1 MNTRIRIAVWSTA
14 LSMLAVWA
22 YFGRQWLDRHAVVYH
37 TEEGWKIASEGLETL
52 WRAWPVLSAGI
63 VLGFLVVLVCLEL
76 LSDTLDRA
84 EKHLQADAEKRLDN
98 ERQHLHELDQQ
109 RNLTLQSRETAL
121 AEGWRKLKM
130 QEHQV
135 VEVLSEMS
143 ARIKVAEQQASDA
156 EARKQRAYGGFER
169 LRRKQQRERELNP
182 DS

>member
-1 MNTRIRIAVWSTA
+1 
-14 LSMLAVWA
+14 MLAVWA

-84 EKHLQADAEKRLDN
+84 EKHLQADAEKRLDS

-109 RNLTLQSRETAL
+109 RNLALHSRETAL
-121 AEGWRKLKM
+121 IESWQNLQA
-130 QEHQV
+130 QEQRV
-135 VEVLSEMS
+135 IQELTEMS
-143 ARIKVAEQQASDA
+143 TRVRMAEHRAADA